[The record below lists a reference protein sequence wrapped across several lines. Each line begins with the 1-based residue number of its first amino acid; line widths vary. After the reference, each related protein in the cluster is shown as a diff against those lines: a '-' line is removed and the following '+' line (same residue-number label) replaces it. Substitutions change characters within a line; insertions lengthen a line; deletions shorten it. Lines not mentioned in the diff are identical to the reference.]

1 MHLCINNY
9 YHSACR
15 GIAPIFSLVYVN
27 ARTVPLAVTEFRF
40 FVINNEMEMTSGH
53 PPATD
58 EIDLVELAQALWGQR
73 LLIALCTV
81 FFTLLAL
88 GYSYTVTP
96 TYTSQATIAPA
107 SINSF
112 GMLAGTLNL
121 RRPTQG
127 ESAISGGIRLAND
140 AFDVLVDNLNSQIVR
155 RGFDEANA
163 AYRQV
168 TFQASRGRQMADP
181 VSLNATGTEP
191 ELSKAFID
199 AYLAYATATTAVQLN
214 EFLNGMGVAGEVE
227 VSALYRLEQSATVP
241 SVPVKPKRML
251 IIALGFVLGGMV
263 GVFIGL
269 IRSMLTK
276 RISRNV

>member
-1 MHLCINNY
+1 
-9 YHSACR
+9 
-15 GIAPIFSLVYVN
+15 
-27 ARTVPLAVTEFRF
+27 VTEFRF

-112 GMLAGTLNL
+112 GMLAGTLNF

-155 RGFDEANA
+155 RGL
-163 AYRQV
+163 
-168 TFQASRGRQMADP
+168 MKLMLP
-181 VSLNATGTEP
+181 
-191 ELSKAFID
+191 
-199 AYLAYATATTAVQLN
+199 TAKLHFRRV
-214 EFLNGMGVAGEVE
+214 GEDR
-227 VSALYRLEQSATVP
+227 RLTP
-241 SVPVKPKRML
+241 FR
-251 IIALGFVLGGMV
+251 
-263 GVFIGL
+263 
-269 IRSMLTK
+269 
-276 RISRNV
+276 